1 MKKYTN
7 SLIAAVFAFAAASAN
22 AAVIDFA
29 HMANTTPGEMGI
41 QPLNI
46 DVFGD
51 GSLYLDVYGYNASGP
66 THAYLDAF
74 TGGLGVC
81 TTLDADNQCNPA
93 NDDNVTDGEYLQF
106 VFSHN
111 VLINDISFNNNHDG
125 GFVGGSSSILVDGTS
140 FVTPDSGRVTATMAD
155 PFAGVHMSSFI
166 VAYDNTQFYV
176 QSINVP
182 EPAGL
187 ALLGLGL
194 LGFGVARRAKR

>member
-7 SLIAAVFAFAAASAN
+7 SLVAAVLSLAAISAN
-22 AAVIDFA
+22 ATIIDFA
-29 HMANTTPGEMGI
+29 HMANTTPGEMGV

-66 THAYLDAF
+66 THAYLDAY

-81 TTLDADNQCNPA
+81 TTLDAADQCDPG

-111 VLINDISFNNNHDG
+111 VRINGISFNNNHDG
-125 GFVGGSSSILVDGTS
+125 GFTGGSSSILVDGTS
-140 FVTPDSGRVTATMAD
+140 FVTPDSGNVTATMAD
-155 PFAGVHMSSFI
+155 PFAGAPTSSFI
-166 VAYDNTQFYV
+166 VSYDNTQFYV